1 MFPHDNGGEDDPS
14 LIFFPPDF
22 TTLSYPQSP
31 PPLLPQDLITFQT
44 AAAQTPTPF
53 TDPAG
58 NPNFAGAQF
67 PDPPAGVAEDVPA
80 TSGNMRKNIIH
91 REVER
96 QRRKEMAT
104 LHSSLRNLLPL
115 RFVKG
120 KRAVSDHMQA
130 AVEYIR
136 ELQRRTDELSK
147 KRDALKSGYGT
158 GTRDDQ
164 VGSSSTSNVSAVS
177 SGIVMVRPCLIG
189 VEVAVNVSSSSSGGG
204 GQQGGLQLS
213 RVVELLM
220 GQGLDVVTCDT
231 VRVNDRFIHTL
242 QSKVGKKAS

>member
-1 MFPHDNGGEDDPS
+1 
-14 LIFFPPDF
+14 
-22 TTLSYPQSP
+22 
-31 PPLLPQDLITFQT
+31 
-44 AAAQTPTPF
+44 
-53 TDPAG
+53 
-58 NPNFAGAQF
+58 
-67 PDPPAGVAEDVPA
+67 
-80 TSGNMRKNIIH
+80 MRKNIIH

-96 QRRKEMAT
+96 QRRKEMST

-147 KRDALKSGYGT
+147 KRDELKSGYGT
-158 GTRDDQ
+158 GNRDDQ
-164 VGSSSTSNVSAVS
+164 VGSSRRSNDSAVS
-177 SGIVMVRPCLIG
+177 SSIVMVRPCLIG
-189 VEVAVNVSSSSSGGG
+189 VEVAINVSSSSSSGRG

-242 QSKVGKKAS
+242 RSKVGKKAS